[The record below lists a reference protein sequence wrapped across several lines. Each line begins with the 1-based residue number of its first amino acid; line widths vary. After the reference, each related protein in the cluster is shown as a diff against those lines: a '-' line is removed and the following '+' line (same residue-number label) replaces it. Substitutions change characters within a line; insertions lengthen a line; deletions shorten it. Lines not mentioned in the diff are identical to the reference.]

1 MNKKLLTLAVAAA
14 LAAPGLASA
23 EAIMYG
29 KLHVSLDYQ
38 NIDDVV
44 APVYNNSASAAVLD
58 SAGNVVNLPAFV
70 AYGPNG
76 AFFVPAFN
84 GAASLGGDWFVR
96 NDGTVIPGAFLPDGT
111 PLDPAIGRNLA
122 GTFRVAPGQLLPGK
136 DFNGWGFSKGANLKG
151 EGRASRIGVKG
162 SEDLGNGLKA
172 VYQIELGINFDTN
185 NNVVNNADTISY
197 RNTFV
202 GLAGDWG
209 TVLAGRHDSPM
220 KISTGKLDLFVDTMA
235 DYNGTI
241 GFSDLRFDQTVAYI
255 SPNWSGFQFMGA
267 VVPGGGATAT
277 GAVNWEDDGIAEGYS
292 LAAIYSNG
300 PFYGSAS
307 YESVSTD
314 MLQSTSTSLNPCV
327 PQTVYAD
334 AAATIPLWTTTT
346 CAKQGSDWNK
356 WRLGLGLLNW
366 NGFSLTAIYENQEN
380 LPGSNAF
387 TSVAYSDNLFP
398 GASDYSWLLAGN
410 AEERELWQI
419 QAGYSFGNWM
429 FKGMYGQ
436 SDFSGGNAVL
446 PTLAATSANAGVY
459 QSMYN
464 DFYNGSSDS
473 WALGVDYNFSKRTTA
488 YVLYTATTMD
498 GSDTP
503 VMTTPISDGLGGVAG
518 ARTGRDTWDGFSI
531 GLMHSF

>member
-1 MNKKLLTLAVAAA
+1 
-14 LAAPGLASA
+14 
-23 EAIMYG
+23 
-29 KLHVSLDYQ
+29 
-38 NIDDVV
+38 
-44 APVYNNSASAAVLD
+44 
-58 SAGNVVNLPAFV
+58 
-70 AYGPNG
+70 
-76 AFFVPAFN
+76 
-84 GAASLGGDWFVR
+84 
-96 NDGTVIPGAFLPDGT
+96 
-111 PLDPAIGRNLA
+111 
-122 GTFRVAPGQLLPGK
+122 
-136 DFNGWGFSKGANLKG
+136 
-151 EGRASRIGVKG
+151 
-162 SEDLGNGLKA
+162 
-172 VYQIELGINFDTN
+172 
-185 NNVVNNADTISY
+185 
-197 RNTFV
+197 
-202 GLAGDWG
+202 
-209 TVLAGRHDSPM
+209 
-220 KISTGKLDLFVDTMA
+220 
-235 DYNGTI
+235 
-241 GFSDLRFDQTVAYI
+241 
-255 SPNWSGFQFMGA
+255 MGA

-366 NGFSLTAIYENQEN
+366 NGFTLTAIYEQQEN
-380 LPGSNAF
+380 LPGSGAF

-398 GASDYSWLLAGN
+398 GASDYSWLLAGGPD
-410 AEERELWQI
+410 ERELWQI

-436 SDFSGGNAVL
+436 SDFSGGNSIVPA
-446 PTLAATSANAGVY
+446 LAATSANAGIY
-459 QSMYN
+459 NSMYN
-464 DFYNGSSDS
+464 DRYSGSTDA

-498 GSDTP
+498 GSDSP
-503 VMTTPISDGLGGVAG
+503 VLTNALDDGLFGPPALR
-518 ARTGRDTWDGFSI
+518 AETRLNADRSTWDGFSI

>member
-1 MNKKLLTLAVAAA
+1 MNKKLLTLAVATA

-38 NIDDVV
+38 NIDNVID
-44 APVYNNSASAAVLD
+44 PVYNNSARAAIVN
-58 SAGNVVNLPAFV
+58 SAGVVVIPAFAGEDIFV
-70 AYGPNG
+70 NNARQVVLR
-76 AFFVPAFN
+76 VPA
-84 GAASLGGDWFVR
+84 
-96 NDGTVIPGAFLPDGT
+96 GT
-111 PLDPAIGRNLA
+111 PIPAALGKNLA
-122 GTFRVAPGQLLPGK
+122 GTFKLTPGQLLTGK
-136 DFNGWGFSKGANLKG
+136 DFNGWGFSRGANLRG

-172 VYQIELGINFDTN
+172 VYQIELGINFDTT
-185 NNVVNNADTISY
+185 NNVVDNTDTISY

-209 TVLAGRHDSPM
+209 TVLAGRHDTPF
-220 KISTGKLDLFVDTMA
+220 KLSTAKLDLFTDTMA
-235 DYNGTI
+235 DYNGTV
-241 GFSDLRFDQTVAYI
+241 GFQDLRADQAIAYI
-255 SPNWSGFQFMGA
+255 SPNWSGFQLMAA
-267 VVPGGGATAT
+267 VIPGGAATA
-277 GAVNWEDDGIAEGYS
+277 GFGQNWEDDGIAEGYS
-292 LAAIYSNG
+292 LAGIFSNG
-300 PFYGSAS
+300 PFYGAVA
-307 YESVSTD
+307 YESVSTE
-314 MLQSTSTSLNPCV
+314 MLQNTATSVNPCV
-327 PQTVYAD
+327 PQTTYAD
-334 AAATIPLWTTTT
+334 AAGTIPLVTTTT
-346 CAKQGSDWNK
+346 CAKQGSDFNK

-366 NGFSLTAIYENQEN
+366 NGFTLTAIYENQEN

-398 GASDYSWLLAGN
+398 GASDYSWLLASN

-436 SDFSGGNAVL
+436 SDFSGSNAVI
-446 PTLAATSANAGVY
+446 PTLAATSANAGIY
-459 QSMYN
+459 QSAYN
-464 DFYNGSSDS
+464 DLYNGSSDS

-488 YVLYTATTMD
+488 YVLYTATTAD

-503 VMTTPISDGLGGVAG
+503 VMTNAISDGLVGVAN
-518 ARTGRDTWDGFSI
+518 APAARDTWDGFSI